1 MLLER
6 QKIGC
11 IQIGCAANY
20 HTDTLGT
27 VVIYEAMSD
36 AVCSVCAHRPMGKAW
51 KQNVDED
58 YKKRKKQNR

>member
-6 QKIGC
+6 QQIGC

-27 VVIYEAMSD
+27 AVIYEAMSD